1 MNCLGNNIVIEVAIG
16 EVFSHPVLLEIE
28 NGGIIPR
35 LVSKIIDPD
44 GNYVDNVSFL
54 PLDQTVNANK
64 YLMTFDTA
72 SWDKKLIGTTLKM
85 DIVLFLDNVLEF
97 ESVYTSSVIYIEV
110 LESPTLNSSG
120 GFNNA

>member
-35 LVSKIIDPD
+35 LVSSIVDPNGD
-44 GNYVDNVSFL
+44 YVDNVSFL

-72 SWDKKLIGTTLKM
+72 SWDKKLIGTILKM
-85 DIVLFLDNVLEF
+85 DIVLFLDNLAEF
-97 ESVYTSSVIYIEV
+97 ESSYTSSVIYIEV
-110 LESPTLNSSG
+110 LESPTLNISG